1 MSRCLREKLHR
12 KDHWVFHVCTIN
24 KSSNSIL
31 CIDFIWVLF
40 KPLFVGSDLS
50 CSLAII
56 FIDRVRID
64 PKHIRKTI
72 YAKTGNTFAASV
84 IVSGLE

>member
-1 MSRCLREKLHR
+1 MYRFYLGFIQASFCGFRSLMFTSHYFHR
-12 KDHWVFHVCTIN
+12 H
-24 KSSNSIL
+24 
-31 CIDFIWVLF
+31 
-40 KPLFVGSDLS
+40 
-50 CSLAII
+50 
-56 FIDRVRID
+56 RVRID